1 MQNILLGFK
10 MSMAVIYTAIG
21 VYLLTHPNFF
31 DGTINKEVSLM
42 LGVILILF
50 GVFRGYRAWF
60 IERNA

>member
-31 DGTINKEVSLM
+31 EGISKEISFM
-42 LGVILILF
+42 LGVIFVLF
-50 GVFRGYRAWF
+50 GIFRGYRAWF